1 MAPESLTEMVF
12 SSQSDVWSFGVVMWE
27 LFSFGK
33 VPYPGI
39 DVSRLI
45 RELLNGY
52 RMEKPQYVTN
62 EIGRL
67 MVDCWKMEPKERPTF
82 NQLQEALGNHLES
95 SLRHHYLEMSQSYLQ
110 LKDELQS
117 APGIKKKTR
126 LSRFFRN
133 HASTKK
139 QISIGLTF
147 KLILICVLKHNKNS
161 FY

>member
-1 MAPESLTEMVF
+1 MKWMAPESLTEMVF

-95 SLRHHYLEMSQSYLQ
+95 SLRHHYLSW
-110 LKDELQS
+110 
-117 APGIKKKTR
+117 
-126 LSRFFRN
+126 F
-133 HASTKK
+133 
-139 QISIGLTF
+139 
-147 KLILICVLKHNKNS
+147 NKNRVKVIALRAVVWIS
-161 FY
+161 WQSTCFRYQRSAV